1 MSFFRSKKTIADG
14 DTGNKAHDG
23 DSDSDSDLAAAA
35 EGNMIE
41 RNQNPPNWM
50 GNRPLGINAI
60 PVTTRLVAE
69 ASAVSPRELVGH
81 RIYVD
86 GRGAGTVQGP
96 FKKGSFLGWGPT
108 KHTVQFDD
116 GPVEKVKLARH
127 GNKGTRFILYND
139 GRGNKGASASAS
151 LSESESDSGQ
161 SRKAHGGKAHR
172 SRKAHRSKARRSKAR
187 RSKARRSKARRNWI
201 TRGWNKKR
209 NTLSEN
215 INAVDVLD
223 LLDAYNS

>member
-161 SRKAHGGKAHR
+161 SRKAHR
-172 SRKAHRSKARRSKAR
+172 SRRAHRSKARRSRMAHRSRRAHRKHKHNR
-187 RSKARRSKARRNWI
+187 RSRRRRTSK
-201 TRGWNKKR
+201 
-209 NTLSEN
+209 
-215 INAVDVLD
+215 
-223 LLDAYNS
+223 Y